1 MEGNARHEE
10 YVAVLSVNLFDYED
24 GGEDD
29 DEEDIILT
37 PEPHILDWKAF
48 HEHDQVPKVD
58 IFGRVLYRWKHAR
71 FKDPLKPRINMV
83 KKTKKTPG
91 NRRIPP

>member
-1 MEGNARHEE
+1 VEGNARHEE
-10 YVAVLSVNLFDYED
+10 HVAVPSVNLFDYED

-37 PEPHILDWKAF
+37 PESHILNWKAF

-58 IFGRVLYRWKHAR
+58 IFGRVLCRWKYAR
-71 FKDPLKPRINMV
+71 FQDPLKPRINME
-83 KKTKKTPG
+83 KNQKNSGK
-91 NRRIPP
+91 